1 MPSSVTTTASTSLG
15 KWRLSSAE
23 RPTVVHLAVDAH
35 IVGPGGTVTL
45 IEVKAGTKT
54 TPSEKRPMLVPRVIE
69 QTASNQFGFMLLQK
83 WDGYVIE
90 ADEET
95 FSAHLID
102 SQGVLQPHDATFSRA
117 ELPKEEQALVSA
129 GTPFVWTIGY
139 RQIGATRER
148 ASVIYFR
155 RLPAWTD
162 REISNGARAG
172 ENLAKA
178 VGWE

>member
-1 MPSSVTTTASTSLG
+1 MPSSVTTTASTSFG
-15 KWRLSSAE
+15 KWRLSSSD
-23 RPTVVHLAVDAH
+23 RPIVVHSAVDAH
-35 IVGPGGTVTL
+35 IVGPGGSITL

-69 QTASNQFGFMLLQK
+69 QTDSNQFGFMLLHK
-83 WDGYVIE
+83 WEGYVIE
-90 ADEET
+90 ADKET
-95 FSAHLID
+95 FTGHLID
-102 SQGVLQPHDATFSRA
+102 SHGVLPDHDAIFSRA

-129 GTPFVWTIGY
+129 GIPFVWTIGY

-155 RLPAWTD
+155 RLPDWTG

-172 ENLAKA
+172 ENLGKA